1 LQYAGGGGAVCGK
14 PVARNS
20 LEEEAEGPAV
30 QWEDKMEPA
39 LDGISGERAEEVKM
53 DDRMD

>member
-1 LQYAGGGGAVCGK
+1 LQYAGGGGAVGGK

-20 LEEEAEGPAV
+20 LEEDAEGPAV

-39 LDGISGERAEEVKM
+39 LDGFPGERTEEVKM